1 MAAKTEA
8 EVYWPGIVGEGDVA
22 GRTKKSWEMCA
33 CAETGPAAQGLR
45 LRVGDLGEAD
55 VNERGERGP
64 EMVECLC
71 LRSEHR
77 LTMNGLGRI
86 ERAYS

>member
-1 MAAKTEA
+1 M
-8 EVYWPGIVGEGDVA
+8 A
-22 GRTKKSWEMCA
+22 GRAKKSWEMCA
-33 CAETGPAAQGLR
+33 CAETGPAAQER

-55 VNERGERGP
+55 VNGRGERGP
-64 EMVECLC
+64 EMVERLC